1 MVEVEKSFKNIVK
14 KGTVIFG
21 KRQTEISITEKK
33 AKLVVVAKNCPF
45 TEEIQQHAQK
55 HDIPVY
61 ISTASNVELGYICG
75 KAFPVASFSII
86 NDGGS
91 NILSQLKQR

>member
-21 KRQTEISITEKK
+21 KRQTELSIAEKK
-33 AKLVVVAKNCPF
+33 AKLVVLATNCPF

-55 HDIPVY
+55 HDVPVY
-61 ISTASNVELGYICG
+61 ISTATSVELGAICG
-75 KAFPVASFSII
+75 KAFPVASFSILQ
-86 NDGGS
+86 DGGT
-91 NILSQLKQR
+91 NILSLINQR